1 MQYDVILVGSGP
13 AGASTALHLAQ
24 IAPSLA
30 KHTLILEKAR
40 HPRSKLCGG
49 GMLQDGEFILQRL
62 GMDVNEIPHVQVKE
76 AHFRF
81 EGRGFFIAR
90 QPVSFRVFAREVL
103 DQWLAEE
110 ARQRGIQIM
119 EGTRVRK
126 ATPIDGGVA
135 VETDRET
142 YTAHTVVGADGALS
156 AVRRA
161 VPGTR
166 TGHTA
171 RLLEFYV
178 PPEHTSTENQ
188 DKGIFDYKVIGQGVQ
203 GYVWDFPMLS
213 DKQLARNRGIFD
225 LRMYERPPQDLRP
238 ILQQCVAQDGLKME
252 NYTLHSHPIRWF
264 DPEDSFAAPHILL
277 AGDAAGVDPSYGEG
291 ISFALGY
298 GELAAHEL
306 KAAFTH
312 NDFSFTGYKDR
323 ILKSRMG
330 VVLKRRRRLA
340 ATLYGIRNPNVQRFI
355 WWRLNFLLK
364 WYVNNFL
371 IDWAVTPACVND

>member
-1 MQYDVILVGSGP
+1 MQYDVIIVGSGP

-24 IAPSLA
+24 IAPELA
-30 KHTLILEKAR
+30 QRTLILEKAR
-40 HPRSKLCGG
+40 HPRPKLCGG

-62 GMDVNEIPHVQVKE
+62 GMDVNDIPHVKVKE

-103 DQWLAEE
+103 DQWLADE
-110 ARQRGIQIM
+110 ARQRGIQIV
-119 EGTRVRK
+119 EGTQVRK
-126 ATPIDGGVA
+126 VTPIDGGVA

-142 YTAHTVVGADGALS
+142 YTARTVVGADGSLS

-171 RLLEFYV
+171 RLLEFYI
-178 PPEHTSTENQ
+178 PPEHTPATDQ
-188 DKGIFDYKVIGQGVQ
+188 DKGIFDYKAIGQGVQ
-203 GYVWDFPMLS
+203 GYVWSFPMLS
-213 DKQLARNRGIFD
+213 DGRPARNRGIFD
-225 LRMYERPPQDLRP
+225 LRMHDGPQQDLRP
-238 ILQQCVAQDGLKME
+238 ILARLVAQDGVRVE
-252 NYTLHSHPIRWF
+252 DYALHSHPIRWF

-277 AGDAAGVDPSYGEG
+277 VGDAAGVDPSYGEG
-291 ISFALGY
+291 ITFALGY
-298 GELAAHEL
+298 GELAAREL
-306 KAAFTH
+306 KAAFTQH
-312 NDFSFTGYKDR
+312 DFSFAGYKER

-330 VVLKRRRRLA
+330 VVLKRRRSMA
-340 ATLYGIRNPNVQRFI
+340 AMLYGICNINVQRLI

-371 IDWAVTPACVND
+371 IDWAK

>member
-1 MQYDVILVGSGP
+1 MQYDIIIAGSGP

-24 IAPSLA
+24 IAPELA
-30 KHTLILEKAR
+30 QRTLILEKAH
-40 HPRSKLCGG
+40 HPRPKLCGG
-49 GMLQDGEFILQRL
+49 GVLQDGEFILTRL
-62 GMDVNEIPHVQVKE
+62 GMDITAVPHVEVKE
-76 AHFRF
+76 AHFQF

-90 QPVSFRVFAREVL
+90 QPVSFRVFARDLL
-103 DQWLAEE
+103 DKWLVDE
-110 ARQRGIQIM
+110 ARQRGIKII

-126 ATPIDGGVA
+126 VTPIDGGVA

-142 YTAHTVVGADGALS
+142 YTARAVVGADGSLS
-156 AVRRA
+156 VVRRA

-171 RLLEFYV
+171 RLLEFYI
-178 PPEHTSTENQ
+178 PPEHTSPVNQ
-188 DKGIFDYKVIGQGVQ
+188 DKSIFDYKPIGQGVQ

-213 DKQLARNRGIFD
+213 DGQPARNRGIFD
-225 LRMYERPPQDLRP
+225 LRMYNGPQQDLRP
-238 ILQQCVAQDGLKME
+238 ILQQIVAQDGLKME
-252 NYTLHSHPIRWF
+252 DYTLHSHPIRWF
-264 DPEDSFAAPHILL
+264 DPEDNFAAPHILL

-306 KAAFTH
+306 KTAFLR
-312 NDFSFTGYKDR
+312 DDLSFTGYKER
-323 ILKSRMG
+323 ILTSRMG

-340 ATLYGIRNPNVQRFI
+340 ATLYGIRNLNIQRLI

-371 IDWAVTPACVND
+371 IDWAK